1 MIKRASSSEIF
12 DLYAAKMISKRA
24 APRSGLGLLDDLF
37 DAASKIGT
45 KSLDDG
51 VLDVISTGNK
61 LGNLELDSGIRAI
74 SKIDEVEA
82 TTKIRNLVHSAHIT
96 EGAEEILKAA
106 NKAGYAESDVMKF
119 LETYADDFKKMS
131 SDYDLL
137 TRSGAPTEAQI
148 VKFVQENEKT
158 IKFFNQFEGAGMK
171 RVLSSDFAEAGE
183 RVAKSGKKDVSMADA
198 GIGGGKPSRSTD
210 PKNKPNTPDTETPG
224 DKDTAKYRAETDRIK
239 AETEN
244 IRARSDIS
252 KQEAESAMKGTAT
265 TVGTVI
271 SSIGTGI
278 QLLTYGALAAGA
290 IGAWDYVAG
299 KVEQASR
306 TSEEHFQKV
315 KDAIGCIDK
324 IELEPGSPAVEQR
337 EDIKENLRKV
347 LMIED
352 LGNNPDNAEAKAIF
366 DNGITATKDLLGNG
380 NGSLGM
386 FVKTISE
393 HPMDNLQGFF
403 EGNKYTSVGAGALGG
418 GWAGFKMSKTLVG
431 AAVGAA
437 IGGFAGY
444 KFLGDYYDDEVTC
457 VLESGDAIKRI
468 DEAISKYL
476 GVSGTDGAEEGGQTG
491 GTAGTGGKG
500 TPSGTR
506 QDSGASTDDISFL
519 ERVLA
524 AGATRKLIGIPGFE
538 LTNEV
543 KLTES
548 YIMACG
554 GTRNAAEIV
563 LMKNPNIKNWIDYIR
578 SNDPALITAPVDENL
593 SKNKSGK
600 SLLQSLYLTMQATFK
615 NAVRGNRK
623 PFGFTPGKEELSQLI
638 RAQLAKEGINIISQ
652 ASKNNLNKMKKTSNS
667 INNQELIRKAAET
680 RVSYFGDAN
689 LGLKEQLTKSY
700 YAGLTDMYNEKPQR
714 RSSDYK
720 DLYGFQEET
729 GEDLVLQSHPKSVT
743 LADAMGKGGLVE
755 NGLEQK
761 EKSTYVALTTPSGN
775 FQSKYASTIGYLTKL
790 AKAADDQGKK
800 EVSKLIRQT
809 IQKLK

>member
-24 APRSGLGLLDDLF
+24 GLRLLDDLF

-137 TRSGAPTEAQI
+137 TKSGAPTEAQI
-148 VKFVQENEKT
+148 VKFVQENEKA
-158 IKFFNQFEGAGMK
+158 IKFFNQFESAGMQ

-183 RVAKSGKKDVSMADA
+183 RVARSGKKDVSMADA
-198 GIGGGKPSRSTD
+198 GIGGPVRRPRDGGTTNTQPGGRGNT
-210 PKNKPNTPDTETPG
+210 NTPPTPNS
-224 DKDTAKYRAETDRIK
+224 TSSK
-239 AETEN
+239 ADN
-244 IRARSDIS
+244 F
-252 KQEAESAMKGTAT
+252 AT
-265 TVGTVI
+265 NVGNVI
-271 SSIGTGI
+271 SITGLVTQLSI
-278 QLLTYGALAAGA
+278 AGA
-290 IGAWDYVAG
+290 VIAGTIGAWNYISG
-299 KVEQASR
+299 KVAEATR

-337 EDIKENLRKV
+337 EEIKENLRKV

-352 LGNNPDNAEAKAIF
+352 LGNNPDNVEAKAIF
-366 DNGITATKDLLGNG
+366 DSGIIATKDLMGSG
-380 NGSLGM
+380 KGSLAV

-403 EGNKYTSVGAGALGG
+403 KGNKYTSVGTGALAGG
-418 GWAGFKMSKTLVG
+418 LAGFKMQKTLVG
-431 AAVGAA
+431 AAIGAA

-457 VLESGDAIKRI
+457 VLEAGDAIKKI

-476 GVSGTDGAEEGGQTG
+476 GVSGADGAEEGGQTG
-491 GTAGTGGKG
+491 GTAGAGGKG

-519 ERVLA
+519 ERILSV
-524 AGATRKLIGIPGFE
+524 GATRKLIGIPGFE

-700 YAGLTDMYNEKPQR
+700 YAGLTDMYNEKPQK

-775 FQSKYASTIGYLTKL
+775 FQSKYASTIGYLNKL